1 MPARTRARR
10 SQLKVF
16 LAGRVAVE
24 ANGVVIEEQGF
35 PGRQGRLLFA
45 YLVAEQG
52 RPVPRDELAE
62 VLWADAPPA
71 TWEKA
76 LTVLVSKLRG
86 LLAESGF
93 DRATALTS
101 AFGCYRLSLPQSAWV
116 DVIAAADAV
125 HEAEAAL
132 TEGELEQ
139 AKALAMEAATLA
151 RPPFLPGEDG
161 AWVDEKRR
169 ELTAI
174 VRRALSCVAEACL
187 RSGDEAAAAKWA
199 EETIALDPYR
209 ETGYRRLMEAY
220 AAGGD
225 RAEALRVYERCR
237 RLLAEELG
245 AYPSPET
252 DSLYRELLAAPPPE
266 PRASPKAVAPERKRG
281 SATRRRTRRTTFI
294 ATAGVLALAGAAVG
308 GVLGIRAESSGE
320 TTVGANAV
328 GLVDADGRRVRDQ
341 IRVDASPTS
350 VAFGHGAVWVTN
362 AYANTVS
369 RIDPETR
376 SVRQT
381 ISVGN
386 SPSGIAV
393 GEGGVWVANHADG
406 TVSWINPDSNTVVGQ
421 IRVGNGPTAV
431 GLGYGSLWVTNSDD
445 RTLSRIDLA
454 GGAVHTIRTGAI
466 GRGIA
471 IGGGSVWVSDE
482 AARAVVQIDPGTSRV
497 TNTANVGSGAAGIVY
512 ANGALWVANELDG
525 TVSELDA
532 RTLAV
537 RAAIPVAE
545 SPSALAVGEDG
556 LWVSDEFGQRVV
568 RIDTRTRRESA
579 ALHLGN
585 RPKGLVAVPGGVWV
599 AVQGSGAAHRGGRL
613 VVIGDDFDSI
623 DPALAHS
630 TDAFALLGLA
640 YDGLTAFRRVGGSDG
655 TQLVADLAAALP
667 LPTDGGRSYTFRVRT
682 GVRYSNGS
690 LLRAE
695 DFKRGLERMLA
706 ANSPKLE
713 GSALLKIRGA
723 SSCTS
728 TKACDLSRGV
738 VVRGEGSLTIRLSRP
753 DSGLL
758 LALTSVVPL
767 PRATPPDDIGT
778 QPVPATGP
786 YAIETYVPHRRLKLI
801 RNRHFRSWSEHAR
814 PNGYTDEIVWR
825 LDVPSKAAVR
835 QVVHGK
841 ADVLLNTVPADRV
854 EELAA
859 RYPRQ
864 VHLIPQRATAFIF
877 LNTRRAPFD
886 DVRVRRALNYAVD
899 RKRMAD
905 LHGGSAVAAVTCQVV
920 PPTVPGFRPYCPY
933 TVASNANG
941 AWKAPDVAKAQT
953 LVAASGT
960 KGQRVVV
967 STFPFFA
974 QEARYLVS
982 LLSRLGY
989 RAKLKE
995 FRRIDA
1001 YFKTINREPSV
1012 QAGFAGWFGS
1022 ETAAEAFSTLTCA
1035 FAQNWARYCDP
1046 VFDRAVNRLAAVQ
1059 TDDPGAGV
1067 ALAARLD
1074 RQIVARAPWVPLF
1087 TPRLAD
1093 FTSKR
1098 VRNYQPNTYAASTV
1112 LLDQLWVR

>member
-1 MPARTRARR
+1 MSARR
-10 SQLKVF
+10 QARGLQLKVF

-24 ANGVVIEEQGF
+24 ADGVVIEEQGF

-52 RPVPRDELAE
+52 RPVPRAELAE
-62 VLWADAPPA
+62 VLWGDTPPA

-76 LTVLVSKLRG
+76 LTVLVSKLRS
-86 LLAESGF
+86 LLAESGL

-132 TEGELEQ
+132 AEGELEQ
-139 AKALAMEAATLA
+139 AKALAMEAASLA
-151 RPPFLPGEDG
+151 RPPFLPGEDS

-174 VRRALSCVAEACL
+174 VRRALSCLAEASL

-266 PRASPKAVAPERKRG
+266 PTTSPPAVVPERKSG
-281 SATRRRTRRTTFI
+281 EATRRHTRRTVFI

-308 GVLGIRAESSGE
+308 GGLGSRAENSGV
-320 TTVGANAV
+320 TTVAANAV
-328 GLVDADGRRVRDQ
+328 GLIDADGRRVRDQ

-362 AYANTVS
+362 AYANTVT
-369 RIDPETR
+369 RIDPKTR

-381 ISVGN
+381 ISVGS

-393 GEGGVWVANHADG
+393 GGGAVWVANHGDG
-406 TVSWINPDSNTVVGQ
+406 TVSWINPDSNTVVRQ

-431 GLGYGSLWVTNSDD
+431 GVGHGSLWVTNSND
-445 RTLSRIDLA
+445 RTVSRIDLD
-454 GGAVHTIRTGAI
+454 GGNVHTIRTGAI

-482 AARAVVQIDPGTSRV
+482 AARAVVQIDPATNRV

-667 LPTDGGRSYTFRVRT
+667 LPTDSGRSYTFRVRA

-695 DFKRGLERMLA
+695 DFKLGLERMLVA
-706 ANSPKLE
+706 DSPKLE
-713 GSALLKIRGA
+713 GSALLKILGA

-738 VVRGEGSLTIRLSRP
+738 MVSGDSSLTIRLSVP
-753 DSGLL
+753 DPGLL
-758 LALTSVVPL
+758 RALISVVPL
-767 PRATPPDDIGT
+767 PKATPPEDIGT
-778 QPVPATGP
+778 QPVPSTGP
-786 YAIETYVPHRRLKLI
+786 YAIETYVPHRQLKLI
-801 RNRHFRSWSEHAR
+801 RNGHFRSWSEHAR
-814 PNGYTDEIVWR
+814 PNGYADEIVWR
-825 LDVPSKAAVR
+825 FDVPPNDAVGQIVR
-835 QVVHGK
+835 GK

-899 RKRMAD
+899 RRKMAD
-905 LHGGSAVAAVTCQVV
+905 LHGGSAVAEVTCQAV
-920 PPTVPGFRPYCPY
+920 PPTVPGFRRFCPY
-933 TVASNANG
+933 TIAPNANG
-941 AWKAPDVAKAQT
+941 AWKAPDFAKAQA

-960 KGQRVVV
+960 TGQSVVV

-974 QEARYLVS
+974 QEGRYLVS
-982 LLSRLGY
+982 LLRRLGY

-1001 YFKTINREPSV
+1001 YFTMINRVPSV

-1022 ETAAEAFSTLTCA
+1022 EAAAEMFATLTCA
-1035 FAQNWARYCDP
+1035 FPQNWARFCDP
-1046 VFDRAVNRLAAVQ
+1046 VFDRTVNRLAALQ
-1059 TDDPGAGV
+1059 ADDPGAGV

-1087 TPRLAD
+1087 TPRFAD